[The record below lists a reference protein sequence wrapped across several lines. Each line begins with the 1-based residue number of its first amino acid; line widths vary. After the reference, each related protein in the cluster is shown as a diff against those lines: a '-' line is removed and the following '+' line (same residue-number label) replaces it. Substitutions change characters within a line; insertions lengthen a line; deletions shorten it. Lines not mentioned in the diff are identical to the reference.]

1 MDIRLRQHEDG
12 SYVLDVRSKEVK
24 REIDITHIIREI
36 FLTKLNELQTRVRL
50 EEKYRNWVTE
60 AAQKNQKLLSSVR
73 SRYAAMSKRLED
85 TDQAI
90 DGFVDE
96 WSESEVVGIAAE
108 ELIKIKDQ
116 NEFFLDHD
124 DTLEKLGED

>member
-116 NEFFLDHD
+116 NEFFLDYD

>member
-24 REIDITHIIREI
+24 REVDITHIIREI

-73 SRYAAMSKRLED
+73 SRYAAMSKRLEE
-85 TDQAI
+85 TDHAI
-90 DGFVDE
+90 DGLVDK
-96 WSESEVVGIAAE
+96 WKESEVVGIAAE
-108 ELIKIKDQ
+108 ELIKVKDQ
-116 NEFFLDHD
+116 NEFFLEHD
-124 DTLEKLGED
+124 DTLKKLGED